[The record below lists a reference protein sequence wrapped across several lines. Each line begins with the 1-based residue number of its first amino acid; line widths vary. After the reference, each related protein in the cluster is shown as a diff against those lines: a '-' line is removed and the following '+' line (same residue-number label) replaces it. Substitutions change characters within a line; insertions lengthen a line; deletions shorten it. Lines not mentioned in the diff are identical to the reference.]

1 MFKKTADLVKVGT
14 PKKRIIFG
22 EEEVSTFVYF
32 LYFSNLIVHWIASVW
47 WVKGSRNKRQCQI
60 YFPVNT
66 HCTRKKCLMVEYQI
80 QYNLHRY
87 VIGKWDLESGVEYGW
102 LTSLG
107 RIILYV
113 KYI

>member
-22 EEEVSTFVYF
+22 EEQVSTFVYF

-80 QYNLHRY
+80 QSAQVCYWE
-87 VIGKWDLESGVEYGW
+87 VGPGEWGGVRMVDFPWSDNFIYKD
-102 LTSLG
+102 
-107 RIILYV
+107 I
-113 KYI
+113 